1 MCYIALSA
9 GYYFLYEEIW
19 IPRFS
24 YLHLI
29 CTFNFEKIFWK
40 IQTLFRKLENRFLVE
55 SPKNDNATFTYK
67 IALLEGNVDI
77 NRIRSTKWVYHKN
90 GVLPVTTLFFW
101 KFCFSLRTSYKELIC
116 CTNNPNEHEV
126 SFDGAFSL
134 WLSLSLS
141 LKFTN
146 SRRYSAKNR

>member
-29 CTFNFEKIFWK
+29 CTFNFEKFFWK
-40 IQTLFRKLENRFLVE
+40 MQTLFRKLENRFLVE

-101 KFCFSLRTSYKELIC
+101 KFCFSLRTSYKELIWY
-116 CTNNPNEHEV
+116 TNHANVHIHIFWKCWV
-126 SFDGAFSL
+126 SFEGAFSL
-134 WLSLSLS
+134 WVSL
-141 LKFTN
+141 TTYGYTI
-146 SRRYSAKNR
+146 SRE